1 MTGTRHYTEVVVD
14 ELTEKLEEIKK
25 LNRRRFDYVMAK
37 SDMEDVKAACEKI
50 GVSRQWY
57 YNFSD
62 EERAYM
68 DRLAEELHY
77 AHVIKAKY
85 ALHELLGDAV
95 IVIKESIDGRDKR
108 IKLEAAK
115 YALDTAGVKA
125 PTKTEVKQ
133 SGDVTI
139 RVIYDDDQDTNA
151 R

>member
-1 MTGTRHYTEVVVD
+1 MD

-37 SDMEDVKAACEKI
+37 SDTEDVKAACEKI

-57 YNFSD
+57 YNFSE

-68 DRLAEELHY
+68 EKLAEELHY

-95 IVIKESIDGRDKR
+95 VVIKESIEGRDKR
-108 IKLEAAK
+108 MKLEAAK
-115 YALDTAGVKA
+115 YAIDVSGVKA

-133 SGDVTI
+133 TGDVTI
-139 RVIYDDDQDTNA
+139 HVVYDE
-151 R
+151 